1 MGHRTSRLIEMSHS
15 GLQIPDLWTKLP
27 VEEDMQCS
35 YNMGKKCGESVC
47 TCLLIRLQNTQK
59 LK

>member
-35 YNMGKKCGESVC
+35 YNMGKKRGESVC
-47 TCLLIRLQNTQK
+47 TCPLIRLQNM
-59 LK
+59 